1 MEFSV
6 KMQPELMMNTLWLII
21 GGILF
26 LLSALLIII
35 IIIFKIAPS
44 KAKVHK
50 KSPVPERPKYVNSR
64 QKALYDIDQI
74 VFELSRSKIDTRESY
89 QRLSVTIREYL
100 TATTGKDHT
109 CLTLAE
115 IKQMA
120 GEGPSP
126 VKSIYNTNA
135 NLSESFDP
143 KTNVTL
149 WGYGTVNSNVVNVKA
164 PDLRVTKIKEFAAL
178 IEGCYYPEFALKT
191 KRDFRVDAEK
201 AKRLVNTWS

>member
-1 MEFSV
+1 VEFSV

-74 VFELSRSKIDTRESY
+74 VFELSRSNIDTRESY

-120 GEGPSP
+120 GEDP
-126 VKSIYNTNA
+126 NT
-135 NLSESFDP
+135 
-143 KTNVTL
+143 
-149 WGYGTVNSNVVNVKA
+149 GNVKA
-164 PDLRVTKIKEFAAL
+164 PDLRVTRIKEFAAL